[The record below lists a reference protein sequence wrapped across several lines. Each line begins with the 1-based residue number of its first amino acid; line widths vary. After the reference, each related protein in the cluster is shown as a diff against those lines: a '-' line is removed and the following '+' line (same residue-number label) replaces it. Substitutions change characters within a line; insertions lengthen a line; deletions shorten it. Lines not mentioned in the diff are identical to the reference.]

1 MSTSMKSHGCSSKM
15 STNMKPQ
22 GCPGKM
28 STDMKPQGCS
38 GEVSNGMTLHGSV
51 GKVITSSSNGKVK
64 QVVQWQ
70 GKAGRRRKDGI
81 FLAEGFK
88 LFREAPEESIQEVYL
103 SEDTLERVAEDAVL
117 KEKLHRTGYET
128 VSREVFCKMSD
139 TKTPQGI
146 LCVIRRPEYTLEQLV
161 NVPAPLLVVLESL
174 QDPGNLGT
182 ILRAGEAAGVTGVIV
197 GGETADIFHPKT
209 IRATM
214 GSVFRVPFVRVENL
228 EEVLEKL
235 KCKNIRIYAA
245 HLLGESCYDSFSFKE
260 GTAFLIGNE
269 GNGLTRETVRMAD
282 NLLKIPMEG
291 QVESLNAS
299 VAAALLMYEAYRQRR
314 MPD

>member
-1 MSTSMKSHGCSSKM
+1 MNTSMKSHGCSSKM
-15 STNMKPQ
+15 STDLKPQ
-22 GCPGKM
+22 
-28 STDMKPQGCS
+28 DCS
-38 GEVSNGMTLHGSV
+38 DKAGSNMALRGYT
-51 GKVITSSSNGKVK
+51 GKVITSSSNRKVK

-70 GKAGRRRKDGI
+70 SKAGRRREAGI

-103 SEDTLERVAEDAVL
+103 SEDTLERVTGDAL
-117 KEKLHRTGYET
+117 LLEKLHRTGYET
-128 VSREVFCKMSD
+128 VSGEVFRKMSD

-146 LCVIRRPEYTLEQLV
+146 LCVIRRPEYALEQMV
-161 NVPAPLLVVLESL
+161 NRPSPLLVVLESL

-182 ILRAGEAAGVTGVIV
+182 ILRAGEAAGITGVIM

-214 GSVFRVPFVRVENL
+214 GSVFRVPFVQVESL
-228 EEVLEKL
+228 KEALEKL
-235 KCKNIRIYAA
+235 KRRNIRIYAA
-245 HLLGESCYDSFSFKE
+245 HLSGENCYDSFSFKG

-269 GNGLTRETVRMAD
+269 GNGLSRETARMAD
-282 NLLKIPMEG
+282 DLLKIPMEG